1 MILESNNKGVRLVSF
16 LALKI
21 VDVAYCREITLAFLC
36 SFALSVS
43 ADSFS
48 ATIHIENVNKVSV
61 AQQWSFSTGDD
72 MRWAKPS
79 FDDSSWELLPVPGDW
94 RSHGYGDY
102 FGAAWYRLT
111 VNLSDKILDSDER
124 YRLAISVGKVYT
136 SYEIYAGGEI
146 LGGVGQLPPNAKVLY
161 DQLATYR
168 IPASAIDEDGNIVIA
183 MRVWRQDMAGE
194 NWGGGPYQGDFLF
207 GDYYQIKSDIYSSEL
222 ILLILAI
229 IYLVIGFYH
238 CYLFIRRQNLTDY
251 LAFGLLAIFTGIYT
265 IFISQWRF
273 EFDLPYIVLKKIE
286 YFTVYLIIP
295 LGIEAAWRA
304 VGVKI
309 GRLLKLYQFSFV
321 CFAIVAV
328 VIPGFTILALT
339 LNTWQIWAMPGL
351 LLTMGFIIYQ
361 ATKGNSQAKTLLLGA
376 TCVLATTIFDM
387 AANIGWID
395 INVVLSPYGFLAYV
409 MSMMVSLANK
419 VLNFND
425 VLEIEVAQ
433 RTQDLE
439 KATQRLKIIAD
450 TDMLTGLLNRQ
461 ALTEHMLSLAD
472 KQIDGC
478 FSVLV
483 LDADHFKRLNDTF
496 GTKFGDFVLIELASI
511 LTKNIGA
518 KDFIARWDSQ
528 AFVIVLPSMQMAKAE
543 EVAETIRTNVYRFN
557 FELEDSSVNMTITIG
572 VATSRDNEA
581 FDDVLDRAGQALYQ
595 GKNSG
600 RNKVVCDK

>member
-1 MILESNNKGVRLVSF
+1 LVNPAGLEKVNIAHIRT
-16 LALKI
+16 
-21 VDVAYCREITLAFLC
+21 ITLALLC
-36 SFALSVS
+36 SLIFVFSS
-43 ADSFS
+43 NSSS
-48 ATIHIENVNKVSV
+48 ATIHIEKADKASI
-61 AQQWSFSTGDD
+61 AQPWSFATGDD
-72 MRWAKPS
+72 MRWARPS
-79 FDDSSWELLPVPGDW
+79 FDDSDWELLPVPGDW
-94 RSHGYGDY
+94 RRHGYGDY

-111 VNLSDKILDSDER
+111 VNLSDRILDSDER
-124 YRLAISVGKVYT
+124 YRLAISIGKVYT
-136 SYEIYAGGEI
+136 SYEIYAGGER
-146 LGGVGQLPPNAKVLY
+146 LGGVGQLPPNAKALY

-168 IPASAIDEDGNIVIA
+168 IPASAIDENGNIVIA

-194 NWGGGPYQGDFLF
+194 NWGGGPYHGDFLF
-207 GDYYQIKSDIYSSEL
+207 GDYYQIKSDIYGRQL
-222 ILLILAI
+222 VALILAI
-229 IYLVIGFYH
+229 IYLLIGFYH
-238 CYLFIRRQNLTDY
+238 CYLFIRRQSLTDY
-251 LAFGLLAIFTGIYT
+251 LAFGSLAIFTGVYT

-286 YFTVYLIIP
+286 YFVVYMIIP
-295 LGIEAAWRA
+295 LGIESAWRT
-304 VGVKI
+304 VGVKVN
-309 GRLLKLYQFSFV
+309 RVLRLYQFSFV

-351 LLTMGFIIYQ
+351 LLTMGFIIFQ
-361 ATKGNSQAKTLLLGA
+361 AIKGNSQAKTLLLGA
-376 TCVLATTIFDM
+376 ACVLTTTLFDM
-387 AANIGWID
+387 AANIGWLD
-395 INVVLSPYGFLAYV
+395 INTVLSPYGFLAYV

-425 VLEIEVAQ
+425 VLEIEVVQ

-461 ALTEHMLSLAD
+461 ALTERMLSLAD
-472 KQIDGC
+472 TQIDDC

-496 GTKFGDFVLIELASI
+496 GTKFGDFVLVELALI
-511 LTKNIGA
+511 LAKNIGA

-543 EVAETIRTNVYRFN
+543 ELAETIRTNVYRFN
-557 FELEDSSVNMTITIG
+557 FELEDSSVSMTITIG

-581 FDDVLDRAGQALYQ
+581 FDGVLDRAGQALYQ
-595 GKNSG
+595 GKNAG